1 MEKFRIASMTL
12 IIGISFTSLCVASN
26 DEANNSA
33 NAAFTNFLL
42 TSALGTQTLEEQPE
56 TLNREQPMKSP
67 NRAFLSSL
75 IVPGSGQLYI
85 NAKRGYIQIAAEV
98 GLLAAIFVTNNNA
111 QNTRDDY
118 RDVVREN
125 VIFEG
130 PSKFEEW
137 DEVEDFE
144 HATLFDNWHNVYTE
158 DNGQPLDRTGKWY
171 WEDRA
176 AFKDEDREGKD
187 DSPGR
192 LNALRLREDANDK
205 FELARTFLG
214 LVILNHVVSAV
225 EARIAT
231 KNYNKKSASQATFPK
246 PFELDMQTTVLS
258 HAVESQ
264 IVFRKRF

>member
-26 DEANNSA
+26 DEASNST

-56 TLNREQPMKSP
+56 TLSREQPMKSP

-85 NAKRGYIQIAAEV
+85 DAKRGYIQIAAEV
-98 GLLAAIFVTNNNA
+98 GLLAAFFVTNNNA

-137 DEVEDFE
+137 DKIEDFE
-144 HATLFDNWHNVYTE
+144 HATLFYNWHNVYTE
-158 DNGQPLDRTGKWY
+158 NNGQPLDRTGKWY
-171 WEDRA
+171 WEDRG
-176 AFKDEDREGKD
+176 AFKDDERQE
-187 DSPGR
+187 
-192 LNALRLREDANDK
+192 
-205 FELARTFLG
+205 
-214 LVILNHVVSAV
+214 
-225 EARIAT
+225 
-231 KNYNKKSASQATFPK
+231 
-246 PFELDMQTTVLS
+246 VLYAIGS
-258 HAVESQ
+258 
-264 IVFRKRF
+264 K